1 MTVISAYT
9 LRSARPRLADPV
21 PVMIPLDETER
32 DPFRVVRDTVPV
44 AAGVVRVIRRRGV
57 WTRACRWMQ

>member
-9 LRSARPRLADPV
+9 LRSARPWLAGPV

-44 AAGVVRVIRRRGV
+44 AAGVVRVVRRRDV
-57 WTRACRWMQ
+57 SER